1 MTSAT
6 SARVHI
12 HIVTRKAD
20 RLDSSSLVSRLSEI
34 WRDQGHEVTQ
44 GPTERL
50 EADIGIMNI
59 DLTKVPKEMIPAN
72 PSGRPLLNSLILD
85 ISKRRISSNIL
96 DPDSSYQGEV
106 IIKTDNNYFGLPE
119 HNTGKARRMNGLIR
133 SIVKR
138 TLPWQYTRQLWYYK
152 NYPVCKS
159 IRDVPA
165 WVWKREDLVVERFVP
180 EKEGAEYSLR
190 VWVFFGDQEYGVRM
204 FGKNPIVKA
213 GNRTRYE
220 YLKEVPVELR
230 AVRKRLGMD
239 FGKFDYVIF
248 NGEPVLLD
256 VNKTPTIAGNGPP
269 GENLLRL
276 ASGIDMYI
284 GKEGKSVT

>member
-12 HIVTRKAD
+12 HIVTQKDD

-34 WRDQGHEVTQ
+34 WRHEGHKVTQ
-44 GPTERL
+44 GPTESL

-96 DPDSSYQGEV
+96 NPESSHQGEV

-119 HNTGKARRMNGLIR
+119 HSTGKARRPNGLIR

-138 TLPWQYTRQLWYYK
+138 TLPWQYTKQLWYYK

-159 IRDVPA
+159 IKDVPA

-180 EKEGAEYSLR
+180 EKERDEYSLR
-190 VWVFFGDQEYGVRM
+190 VWAFFGDQEYGVRM

-239 FGKFDYVIF
+239 FGKFDYVIHD
-248 NGEPVLLD
+248 GEVILLD
-256 VNKTPTIAGNGPP
+256 VNKTPTSAGNGPP

-276 ASGIDMYI
+276 ASGINMYI
-284 GKEGKSVT
+284 ERRGRP

>member
-12 HIVTRKAD
+12 HIVTQKAD
-20 RLDSSSLVSRLSEI
+20 RPDSSSLVSRLSEI

-72 PSGRPLLNSLILD
+72 PSGRPLLNSFILD

-96 DPDSSYQGEV
+96 NPDSSYQGEV

-119 HNTGKARRMNGLIR
+119 HNTGIARRKNGLIR

-165 WVWKREDLVVERFVP
+165 WVWKRDDLVVERFVP

-190 VWVFFGDQEYGVRM
+190 VWAFFGDQEYGVRM

-213 GNRTRYE
+213 GNRTRHE

-239 FGKFDYVIF
+239 FGKFDYVISS
-248 NGEPVLLD
+248 GEVILLD
-256 VNKTPTIAGNGPP
+256 VNKTPTVSGDGPP

-276 ASGIDMYI
+276 ASGINMYI
-284 GKEGKSVT
+284 EKGGRP

>member
-12 HIVTRKAD
+12 HIVTQKDD

-34 WRDQGHEVTQ
+34 WRHEGHKVTQ
-44 GPTERL
+44 GPTESL

-96 DPDSSYQGEV
+96 NPESSHQGEV

-119 HNTGKARRMNGLIR
+119 HSTGKARRPNGLIR

-138 TLPWQYTRQLWYYK
+138 TLPWQYTKQLWYYK

-159 IRDVPA
+159 IKDVPA

-180 EKEGAEYSLR
+180 EKERDEYSLR
-190 VWVFFGDQEYGVRM
+190 VWAFFGDQEYGVRM

-213 GNRTRYE
+213 GNRTRFE

-239 FGKFDYVIF
+239 FGKFDYVIHD
-248 NGEPVLLD
+248 GEVILLD

-269 GENLLRL
+269 GGNLLRL
-276 ASGIDMYI
+276 ASGINMYI
-284 GKEGKSVT
+284 ERRGRP

>member
-1 MTSAT
+1 MKA
-6 SARVHI
+6 ARSGSVHV
-12 HIVTRKAD
+12 HIVTDSRKS
-20 RLDSSSLVSRLSEI
+20 LSTSSMVHRLSEI
-34 WRDQGHEVTQ
+34 WQENGHLVTQ

-50 EADIGIMNI
+50 EADIGIVNI
-59 DLTKVPKEMIPAN
+59 DRTKVPKEMIPAN

-96 DPDSSYQGEV
+96 NPDSSYQGQV

-119 HNTGKARRMNGLIR
+119 HNEGKARLPNGLIR
-133 SIVKR
+133 SIAKR

-152 NYPVCKS
+152 DYPVCAS
-159 IRDVPA
+159 ISDVPP
-165 WVWKREDLVVERFVP
+165 WVWGRDDLVVERFVP
-180 EKEGAEYSLR
+180 EKEGDEYVLR
-190 VWVFFGDQEYGVRM
+190 VWAFFGDQDHSVRM

-213 GNRTRYE
+213 GNRTRHE

-230 AVRKRLGMD
+230 AIRKRLGMD

-276 ASGIDMYI
+276 ASGINMYI
-284 GKEGKSVT
+284 GRSGRP

>member
-6 SARVHI
+6 SASVHI
-12 HIVTRKAD
+12 HIVSREED
-20 RLDSSSLVSRLSEI
+20 RLDSSSLVFRLSEI
-34 WRDQGHEVTQ
+34 WRDEGHRITQ
-44 GPTERL
+44 GPTESL

-72 PSGRPLLNSLILD
+72 PSGKPLLNSLILD

-96 DPDSSYQGEV
+96 SPDSSHQGEV
-106 IIKTDNNYFGLPE
+106 IIKTDNNSFGLPE
-119 HNTGKARRMNGLIR
+119 RNIGKGRRLKGLVR

-159 IRDVPA
+159 IQDIPA

-180 EKEGAEYSLR
+180 EKEGEEYSLR
-190 VWVFFGDQEYGVRM
+190 IWVFFGDQEYGVRM
-204 FGKNPIVKA
+204 YGRNPIVKA
-213 GNRTRYE
+213 GNRTGYE
-220 YLKEVPVELR
+220 YLKEVPIELR

-239 FGKFDYVIF
+239 FGKFDYVVSD
-248 NGEPVLLD
+248 GEVILLD
-256 VNKTPTIAGNGPP
+256 VNKTPTVAGNGAPS
-269 GENLLRL
+269 ENLLRL
-276 ASGIDMYI
+276 ASGINMYI
-284 GKEGKSVT
+284 ERRGRS